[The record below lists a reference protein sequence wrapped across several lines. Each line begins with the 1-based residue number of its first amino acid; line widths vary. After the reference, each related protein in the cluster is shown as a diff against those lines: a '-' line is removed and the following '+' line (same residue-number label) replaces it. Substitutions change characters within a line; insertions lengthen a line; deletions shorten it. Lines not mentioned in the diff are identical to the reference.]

1 VTDLALDVKGVTK
14 RFGQLE
20 ALRGV
25 NLAVPRGLLFGLVGP
40 NGAGKSTLIK
50 ALVGSLRPTSGTVA
64 ALGLDPLR
72 DRAALRRQI
81 GYMPQAP
88 ALYQDLSARD
98 NLVFFAGAHRTPDL
112 ARRVDEV
119 LALTNL
125 SQRADD
131 PVREFSG
138 GMQRRLSLA
147 AAIVHRPALIL
158 LDEPT
163 AAVDPRL
170 RARFWDTFRQL
181 AAQGTTLFISTHL
194 MDEALLCDQVA
205 VLRQGRIVIA
215 APPLGLLA
223 RGRTRLVVT
232 RQGVVS
238 ERVIE
243 SRPENLAV
251 ALQALGLSGEVT
263 AVQVLADSLESVV
276 LRLFDQQDRD
286 ETAL

>member
-1 VTDLALDVKGVTK
+1 MTELALQVKGVTK

-25 NLAVPRGLLFGLVGP
+25 DFEVPRGVLFGLVGP
-40 NGAGKSTLIK
+40 NGAGKSTLIR
-50 ALVGSLRPTSGTVA
+50 ALVGSLRPTSGTVR

-72 DRAALRRQI
+72 DRAALRQQI
-81 GYMPQAP
+81 GYMPQSP

-98 NLVFFAGAHRTPDL
+98 NLTFFASAHRTPEL

-119 LALTNL
+119 LDLTNL
-125 SQRADD
+125 SERAND

-138 GMQRRLSLA
+138 GMQRRVSLA

-170 RARFWDTFRQL
+170 RARFWDTFRRL

-205 VLRQGRIVIA
+205 VLRQGQVVIA
-215 APPLGLLA
+215 APPRSLLA
-223 RGRTRLVVT
+223 QGETRLSVVQHGT
-232 RQGVVS
+232 VS

-243 SRPENLAV
+243 GRPEDLAV
-251 ALQALGLSGEVT
+251 ALHAFGLSEDVT
-263 AVQVLADSLESVV
+263 AVEVMADSLESVV
-276 LRLFDQQDRD
+276 LRLFDRQDQ
-286 ETAL
+286 EGAAV